1 MEGKG
6 YRKVILLVEEL
17 LRRQVLAPV
26 EELLRRREALPEAEI
41 INQRQRRAGE
51 EAPRDQGVIAQH
63 FVGEVRVVA
72 GDLNTEEGLEL
83 RVLDQMILKNGAK
96 NLPSS

>member
-1 MEGKG
+1 MEGK
-6 YRKVILLVEEL
+6 RHQKKSLLAKEL
-17 LRRQVLAPV
+17 LRRRAPAPV

-41 INQRQRRAGE
+41 IDQRRAGE

-63 FVGEVRVVA
+63 FAGEVRVVA